1 MDNYTTVFFK
11 GISRGFDVPSVAASF
26 DIFGSHF
33 TIKWYGVIIA
43 FGFLLAVL
51 WGGRCAYKWKMSIDK
66 MLDVLIYGTFS
77 GIVGARLYYCLFEWD
92 YYGKHL
98 TDIFKIWEGGL
109 AIYGG
114 LIGGLIG
121 AYFTCKADK
130 LNFLNLLDLTAMS
143 FLIGQGI
150 GRWGNFTN
158 QEAFGTNTNLPWGM
172 WSQKVA
178 DYISDNQ
185 ALFAQKGLT
194 VKAGTALEK
203 AYVHPTFLYEFLWCV
218 LSFIIIFIIYKKFR
232 RFSGQL
238 FLTYCALY
246 GTGRAVIEGFR
257 TDSLYIGGTNLRVSQ
272 LISIIIAFTSL
283 VLLIVL
289 TARYKKDP
297 KPIEG
302 VDFFRED
309 ESAKEKKEKKEEKKI
324 KAKKE
329 SLFGDY
335 VAAKADQNN
344 AGEVSGTA
352 EEAVETETAE
362 YAEEA
367 KEAEDAEEAKEA
379 ENTEGSDETAEDPDS
394 SDADKINL

>member
-1 MDNYTTVFFK
+1 MDDFTTVFFK
-11 GISRGFDVPSVAASF
+11 GIDRGFNIPSVAASF

-66 MLDVLIYGTFS
+66 MLDVLIYGTLS
-77 GIVGARLYYCLFEWD
+77 GVIGARLYYCIFEWS
-92 YYGKHL
+92 YYGQHPA
-98 TDIFKIWEGGL
+98 DIFKIWEGGL

-121 AYFTCKADK
+121 AYFTCKFNK

-158 QEAFGTNTNLPWGM
+158 QEAFGTNTGLPWGM
-172 WSQKVA
+172 WSRKVA
-178 DYISDNQ
+178 EYISENQ
-185 ALFAQKGLT
+185 AVFAEKGFS
-194 VKAGTALEK
+194 VKAGTIAEK
-203 AYVHPTFLYEFLWCV
+203 AYVHPTFLYESLWCI
-218 LSFIIIFIIYKKFR
+218 LSFVIIFIIYKKFR
-232 RFSGQL
+232 TFSGQL
-238 FLTYCALY
+238 FLTYCTLY

-257 TDSLYIGGTNLRVSQ
+257 TDSLYIGNTNLRISQ
-272 LISIIIAFTSL
+272 VISIAIALTAL

-289 TARYKKDP
+289 TAKYKKDP

-309 ESAKEKKEKKEEKKI
+309 ESAKEKSRKNKEKKI
-324 KAKKE
+324 KAQKE
-329 SLFGDY
+329 NLFGDY
-335 VAAKADQNN
+335 MAAKAEQNRE
-344 AGEVSGTA
+344 AELQKEEPSEQEKEAA
-352 EEAVETETAE
+352 EEPEAETAE
-362 YAEEA
+362 P
-367 KEAEDAEEAKEA
+367 EDADTDQ
-379 ENTEGSDETAEDPDS
+379 N
-394 SDADKINL
+394 